1 MMAGTVE
8 ITTDEYKKLVL
19 KAYKYDKL
27 RERCVAGTYATT
39 EEEILF
45 EITEE
50 EQKAMEE
57 RRKQ

>member
-1 MMAGTVE
+1 MVVGAVV
-8 ITTDEYKKLVL
+8 ITTEEYKDLVL

-27 RERCVAGTYATT
+27 RERCVTSTYATT

-50 EQKAMEE
+50 EHNAMEE
-57 RRKQ
+57 RRQQ

>member
-1 MMAGTVE
+1 MDVNVVMISNT
-8 ITTDEYKKLVL
+8 EYKELVL

-27 RERCVAGTYATT
+27 RTRCVVSTFATT

-45 EITEE
+45 DITERE
-50 EQKAMEE
+50 KKTMEE

>member
-1 MMAGTVE
+1 MVVGAVV
-8 ITTDEYKKLVL
+8 ITTEEYKDLVL
-19 KAYKYDKL
+19 KADKYDKL
-27 RERCVAGTYATT
+27 REKCVTSTFATT
-39 EEEILF
+39 VEEILF